1 MRMRGGRAPPA
12 ALLCLALALLSA
24 AAASWLLASR
34 AAAPPPLPP
43 PTPPTPP
50 VRTIVAYSQ
59 RRLHELA
66 RRPPLTCDSDIGAP
80 PPVDRVGDAYSA
92 EGWEELLAPGFSD
105 DGWPPEAFGLSAA
118 ARPLSGAGGRST
130 VTEGHVYDTA
140 TSAVAENVIER
151 VERTMELGEVLQGT
165 VYDYSG
171 FPIKDGDNQST
182 ADADFEVRQQLP
194 RRDSLDDKGGLA
206 DYGGWLP
213 PDVGTAVWPVAR
225 QWARVPGGGAWLLS
239 AHGDRRLRDFQ
250 YVRLLAVGGRPR
262 QRLFCRLRLT
272 GDSAS
277 VLLEAQPT
285 ALWPAQWGDGDPASQ
300 PYLLS
305 CSLPANLT
313 VDQVASVSVAAD
325 HPCAPPSQELHLEPP
340 LVPED
345 RPGANRRDFAV
356 CLKALHFPDRE
367 VSGRLAWWV
376 EVLRLLGAQHV
387 VAHVSAVGVAA
398 QRVLRHYQARGLLT
412 AQRLVLPGDAR
423 GATSATATLLRKR
436 RMEVLAYNHC
446 LYSNLERFRF
456 VLPLDIDEVWLPTRN
471 WSWRGLLAQ
480 LVSEQRDVLVR
491 HASLSARNVYLVG
504 GGAFWSAGAAA
515 AKSLVRTAAALAVA
529 HHAASRPA
537 SRLLLPPHRAAL
549 AHFRAACPQQE
560 APECRSP
567 PAQLQQPLTPSLS
580 RWQPRLRRAVR
591 RTLQHVFPLDLIQ
604 T

>member
-356 CLKALHFPDRE
+356 CLKALHFPGMVADTQ
-367 VSGRLAWWV
+367 L
-376 EVLRLLGAQHV
+376 V
-387 VAHVSAVGVAA
+387 VARTAGPAGVRTEGRVGAPRVAVGS
-398 QRVLRHYQARGLLT
+398 
-412 AQRLVLPGDAR
+412 QRLPGGGRSLLVCGGGGRQEPGAHRRRAGR
-423 GATSATATLLRKR
+423 GAPR
-436 RMEVLAYNHC
+436 R
-446 LYSNLERFRF
+446 
-456 VLPLDIDEVWLPTRN
+456 LP
-471 WSWRGLLAQ
+471 
-480 LVSEQRDVLVR
+480 
-491 HASLSARNVYLVG
+491 ARLQ
-504 GGAFWSAGAAA
+504 
-515 AKSLVRTAAALAVA
+515 TAAATAPRRTRALP
-529 HHAASRPA
+529 R
-537 SRLLLPPHRAAL
+537 RLPPTGGSGVSITTSAA
-549 AHFRAACPQQE
+549 
-560 APECRSP
+560 
-567 PAQLQQPLTPSLS
+567 PATPDTQPLSLAAQTPS
-580 RWQPRLRRAVR
+580 RR
-591 RTLQHVFPLDLIQ
+591 
-604 T
+604 